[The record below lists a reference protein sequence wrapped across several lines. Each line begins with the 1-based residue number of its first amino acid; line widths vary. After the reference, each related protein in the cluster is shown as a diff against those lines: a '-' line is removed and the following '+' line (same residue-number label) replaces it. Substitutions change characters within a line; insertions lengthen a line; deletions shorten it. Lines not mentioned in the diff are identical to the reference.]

1 MKCLSM
7 QVERQFISA
16 LGTAPGMVYVK
27 DHCPNQ
33 SQDGISVHA
42 ELRALYLDA
51 DMKVNVTTELI
62 RIGLGNGDVKFEGN
76 RIVILR
82 ASVRL
87 GRDGFFELIPESAN
101 DKDGALCL
109 FDLGSGGY
117 SSVEYSAD
125 KFEIIARGVTDYV
138 PFVGGASIAL
148 VAMKPGSVVQA
159 QRFSKR
165 WLVFGENVLR
175 ETLSYF
181 FDGKSL
187 SLQNPSP
194 RRR

>member
-1 MKCLSM
+1 MKCLTM
-7 QVERQFISA
+7 QIDRQLISG
-16 LGTAPGMVYVK
+16 LGMAPGMVYVK
-27 DHCPNQ
+27 DHCPNH

-51 DMKVNVTTELI
+51 GMKVNVTTELI

-76 RIVILR
+76 RITILR
-82 ASVRL
+82 ASVQL
-87 GRDGFFELIPESAN
+87 GRDGYFELIPERAN
-101 DKDGALCL
+101 DKEGALCL

-125 KFEIIARGVTDYV
+125 KFEVIARGITEYV
-138 PFVGGASIAL
+138 PFVGYASVAL
-148 VAMKPGSVVQA
+148 IAMKPGSVVQA

-175 ETLSYF
+175 ENLSYF
-181 FDGKSL
+181 FDGNKL